1 VALSFYFSPTGMT
14 AAKYDECIA
23 RLTKAGA
30 LHPAGRTYHACFG
43 TDGQV
48 NIFDVWE
55 SQASFER
62 FGTTLVPILHAMGMD
77 PGQPMVATV
86 RNILVPPAKA
96 ARAARPR
103 RAKASP
109 KRKAAKGKAA
119 KRKAPKRGLLR
130 QR

>member
-1 VALSFYFSPTGMT
+1 MALSFYFSPTGMT

-30 LHPAGRTYHACFG
+30 LHPAGRTYHSCFG
-43 TDGQV
+43 TDNQV
-48 NIFDVWE
+48 YVFDVWD
-55 SQASFER
+55 SQASFDR
-62 FGTTLVPILHAMGMD
+62 FGATLVPILHAIGVD

-86 RNILVPPAKA
+86 RNTLVPPKKA
-96 ARAARPR
+96 ARARPR

-109 KRKAAKGKAA
+109 KRKAAKRKAA
-119 KRKAPKRGLLR
+119 KRKAPKRGLRR